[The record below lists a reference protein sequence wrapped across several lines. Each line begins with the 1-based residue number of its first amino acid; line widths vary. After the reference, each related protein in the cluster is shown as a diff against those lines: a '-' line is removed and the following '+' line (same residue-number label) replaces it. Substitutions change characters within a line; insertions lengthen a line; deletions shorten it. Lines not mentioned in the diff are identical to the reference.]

1 MRCSSW
7 RNRKTTHPSKRHCR
21 LLCKDLY
28 DATIIHTAFITERH
42 VWNFPLQTHL
52 KVFTSLPNLK
62 YSAGYFSGSFWDCWF
77 GGGRWL
83 IQADVIQPFPNTK
96 LRKTTVF
103 SPHPFLQEAFVSLM
117 WSTENLEQQ
126 RKGGKWRRMS
136 PWKGKWRQ
144 LHSHFQHKTAVLV
157 WTCQKPVFLL
167 KTGRVQ
173 DAPQR
178 QTHGEAPRYVEHISL
193 HSATT
198 FSEQLSQE
206 HWAATDTCDGSV
218 RNSNADCSACSL
230 VKLGDCS

>member
-1 MRCSSW
+1 MKSLFINLCPTSWGKTLCFTFHQRQLLPSSKMRYSSW
-7 RNRKTTHPSKRHCR
+7 RNRKTTHPSKCHCH

-117 WSTENLEQQ
+117 
-126 RKGGKWRRMS
+126 
-136 PWKGKWRQ
+136 
-144 LHSHFQHKTAVLV
+144 
-157 WTCQKPVFLL
+157 
-167 KTGRVQ
+167 
-173 DAPQR
+173 
-178 QTHGEAPRYVEHISL
+178 
-193 HSATT
+193 
-198 FSEQLSQE
+198 
-206 HWAATDTCDGSV
+206 
-218 RNSNADCSACSL
+218 
-230 VKLGDCS
+230 